1 VPKSRRK
8 TSQSER
14 LHELRSAHACD
25 ATLQNLIAVLATR
38 LDLCAKL
45 AIYEYEADNEGF
57 ADSASFF
64 SAVASAERESVRE
77 LVQSLRHHLDQSSAA
92 VPPPAGRLDQ
102 PSDSFPPQVKP

>member
-8 TSQSER
+8 TSGSER
-14 LHELRSAHACD
+14 LAELRSAHACN

-45 AIYEYEADNEGF
+45 AIYEFEADNEGF
-57 ADSASFF
+57 ANSASFF

-77 LVQSLRHHLDQSSAA
+77 LVEALRVHLDQANGA
-92 VPPPAGRLDQ
+92 VPTPANRLDQ